1 MPRELQRKLGLFAAI
16 AVVVGDMLGSGIFFT
31 PGELASLATSGRYV
45 YILWALCGVI
55 TLFGALT
62 LAELTTIFPE
72 PGASYHIIREGFGPF
87 WGFLKIWIEM
97 LVSGPG
103 SVAGIAIVLGE
114 FTVRLIGGN
123 PLYWG
128 AFSILFFAVINL
140 SGVQWGGRTQILLTL
155 FKILALLA
163 LVCGSF
169 IFAKPLH
176 SSAIPEN
183 VNFFRFMGLGIAVVL
198 FTYDG
203 WIDVSHVAGE
213 VVRPEKNLP
222 RALGYG
228 VLFITIIYLLVNF
241 AFLRIVPLSAMR
253 AEPRLVAT
261 HVSEA
266 TFGAAG
272 GNFLNA
278 AILVSIMGAL
288 GGLVLTLPRLYYA
301 AAVRYKMN
309 PFFNMLSF
317 VPARTSVPAGS
328 IMYCSL
334 VSILVLF
341 FFQSFS
347 HIVNF
352 FVLPVQTVNILLI
365 SAIFRF
371 HKRSNT
377 AYRTPGYPWIP
388 WIYILVLSAF
398 LVSALLYH
406 PIDCL
411 LGILL
416 TATGIPVY
424 LRMRRA
430 EVRNG

>member
-1 MPRELQRKLGLFAAI
+1 LSGELRRQLGLAAAT

-31 PGELASLATSGRYV
+31 PGELASLATASPQV
-45 YILWALCGVI
+45 YLLWALCGLI
-55 TLFGALT
+55 TLCGALT

-114 FTVRLIGGN
+114 FAVRLIGGN

-128 AFSILFFAVINL
+128 AASILFFAIINL
-140 SGVQWGGRTQILLTL
+140 SGVQWGGRTQVFITV
-155 FKILALLA
+155 FKVVALLA
-163 LVCGSF
+163 LVCGSLL
-169 IFAKPLH
+169 FATPAQTTGTAAE
-176 SSAIPEN
+176 S
-183 VNFFRFMGLGIAVVL
+183 VNFFRFVGMGIAVVL

-213 VVRPEKNLP
+213 VVKPEKNLP

-228 VLFITIIYLLVNF
+228 VLFITIIYLFVNY
-241 AFLRIVPLSAMR
+241 AFLRVVPLSAMR

-261 HVSEA
+261 RVSEA
-266 TFGAAG
+266 AFGSAG
-272 GNFLNA
+272 GNFLNT
-278 AILVSIMGAL
+278 AILVSILGAL
-288 GGLVLTLPRLYYA
+288 GGLVLTLPRLFYA
-301 AAVRYKMN
+301 AAVRYKKN
-309 PFFNMLSF
+309 SFFNMLSF
-317 VPARTSVPAGS
+317 VPTRTSVPAGS
-328 IMYCSL
+328 IVYCSI

-341 FFQSFS
+341 FFHSFS
-347 HIVNF
+347 SIVNF
-352 FVLPVQTVNILLI
+352 FVLPVQAINILLI

-371 HKRSNT
+371 HKRSQT
-377 AYRTPGYPWIP
+377 PYRLPGYPWIP
-388 WIYILVLSAF
+388 WIYILVLGAF
-398 LVSALLYH
+398 LVSAILYH
-406 PIDCL
+406 PVDCL

-416 TATGIPVY
+416 TTTGIPVY

-430 EVRNG
+430 EVA